1 LLSDKNSIPL
11 IFVKFLGSNK
21 ATISQRSDYGD
32 QSILLGYQKLKDR
45 LIAENICKTNT
56 TVRPRIDEYL
66 YDMDCVNEAL
76 VNAIV
81 HNDWTISE
89 PLVSFYNDRI
99 EITSHGGIPKDMSKT
114 EFFNGVSN
122 PRNSVLMRIFLKLG
136 IVEHTG
142 HGVPIIIEKY
152 GKEVFEIND
161 NHIIV
166 TIPFD
171 KQVMESINVGANVGQ
186 NVDVNI
192 NDMERKII
200 EMLINDPTLTAEKI
214 SMKIEK
220 SKRTAERYLKALQ
233 EKGIILRTGSDK
245 KGYWKIIK

>member
-1 LLSDKNSIPL
+1 
-11 IFVKFLGSNK
+11 
-21 ATISQRSDYGD
+21 
-32 QSILLGYQKLKDR
+32 
-45 LIAENICKTNT
+45 
-56 TVRPRIDEYL
+56 
-66 YDMDCVNEAL
+66 
-76 VNAIV
+76 
-81 HNDWTISE
+81 
-89 PLVSFYNDRI
+89 
-99 EITSHGGIPKDMSKT
+99 MSKV

-122 PRNSVLMRIFLKLG
+122 PRNFVLMRIFLKLG

>member
-1 LLSDKNSIPL
+1 
-11 IFVKFLGSNK
+11 
-21 ATISQRSDYGD
+21 
-32 QSILLGYQKLKDR
+32 
-45 LIAENICKTNT
+45 
-56 TVRPRIDEYL
+56 
-66 YDMDCVNEAL
+66 
-76 VNAIV
+76 
-81 HNDWTISE
+81 
-89 PLVSFYNDRI
+89 
-99 EITSHGGIPKDMSKT
+99 MSKV

-152 GKEVFEIND
+152 GKEAFEIND
-161 NHIIV
+161 KHIIV
-166 TIPFD
+166 TIPFN

-192 NDMERKII
+192 NDTERKII